1 MEDTLMSSRIDF
13 AEARAA
19 FEVQDTSNTSK
30 QQRGNVRTED
40 VEKHAPE
47 TSDVWWPG
55 WSGLWE
61 MWLSKWPG
69 WPKFWKSRFSG
80 WPIAFIF
87 ALYVY
92 YLLVFVLLPT
102 KVDTE
107 VQKSTNESYVDPA
120 IMSQI
125 K

>member
-1 MEDTLMSSRIDF
+1 MEDTSTSSRIDF

-19 FEVQDTSNTSK
+19 FEVQDTSK
-30 QQRGNVRTED
+30 QQRENIGKED
-40 VEKHAPE
+40 VEKDAPE
-47 TSDVWWPG
+47 TSDECWPG

-92 YLLVFVLLPT
+92 YLLVFVLLPM

-107 VQKSTNESYVDPA
+107 VHKSTNESYVDPA